1 MGDATVNTRWKHL
14 DTDDDNDN
22 YIGVLGNGGPKE
34 VSREIKATALTA
46 DCTEKEITNILFG
59 NREEMKK
66 YEEILDD
73 FWFTAAQEPM
83 NPEEGGKEG

>member
-1 MGDATVNTRWKHL
+1 M
-14 DTDDDNDN
+14 
-22 YIGVLGNGGPKE
+22 GNGGPKE

-73 FWFTAAQEPM
+73 F
-83 NPEEGGKEG
+83 